1 MNTRIAKTIE
11 NNHDQEQENKI
22 IAPAILE
29 TETRSDLTSG
39 EQTQDQEQEQTENGE
54 DQAQVYQDKIYFLV
68 DDFIDREYAGK
79 TQEEL
84 KQDRAFFPLLV
95 NYLNRNYLQALLH
108 THMKKGYKEP
118 SYNIEQLDYIFNIY
132 IALVYKYKW
141 NNRPSLLEFSILT
154 SISRD
159 TINTWLNGKGDR
171 QAITPNLCRIVKSW
185 KEVCENALRDGNGE
199 YVKEI
204 FLLKSVYGYKDQDNT
219 ITIKHDVLPT
229 IAAGDIP
236 QLLGIG
242 DKLT

>member
-1 MNTRIAKTIE
+1 MRTQSKN
-11 NNHDQEQENKI
+11 QEQENRI
-22 IAPAILE
+22 TNITLA
-29 TETRSDLTSG
+29 
-39 EQTQDQEQEQTENGE
+39 QDQEQKQAPAPAFDHQEQEQEHGE
-54 DQAQVYQDKIYFLV
+54 DQEIAQVYQDKIYFLV
-68 DDFIDREYAGK
+68 DDFIEREYPEK

-95 NYLNRNYLQALLH
+95 NYINKNYLQELLH

-132 IALVYKYKW
+132 INLVFKYKW

-171 QAITPNLCRIVKSW
+171 QAITPTLCRIVKSW

-219 ITIKHDVLPT
+219 ITVKHEVLPT

-236 QLLGIG
+236 SVLGLPQG
-242 DKLT
+242 

>member
-1 MNTRIAKTIE
+1 MNKKIAKTIE
-11 NNHDQEQENKI
+11 KEHDQEHGNKI
-22 IAPAILE
+22 IAPALSGI
-29 TETRSDLTSG
+29 ETRSDLTH
-39 EQTQDQEQEQTENGE
+39 DQEQEQETEKE
-54 DQAQVYQDKIYFLV
+54 QDQEKVYQDKIYFLV

-95 NYLNRNYLQALLH
+95 NYINTNYLQALLH
-108 THMKKGYKEP
+108 TNMRKGYKEP
-118 SYNIEQLDYIFNIY
+118 TYNIEQLNYIFNIY
-132 IALVYKYKW
+132 IQLVYKYKW

-154 SISRD
+154 SINRD

-171 QAITPNLCRIVKSW
+171 QPITPALCRIVKSW
-185 KEVCENALRDGNGE
+185 RQVCENALQDGNGE

-219 ITIKHDVLPT
+219 ITVKHEVLPT

-236 QLLGIG
+236 QVLGIA

>member
-68 DDFIDREYAGK
+68 DDFIEREYAGK

-132 IALVYKYKW
+132 ISLVYRYKF

-154 SISRD
+154 SINRD
-159 TINTWLNGKGDR
+159 TINNWLNGHN
-171 QAITPNLCRIVKSW
+171 ANITPQLTRIVKSW